1 MSIEKELFD
10 IFATKKN
17 QWECYV
23 AVQELLKN
31 HEYYVKG
38 TQNAEFHKVLTAI
51 HGSIENGG
59 NEEKLASMTY
69 INRLKSDISSV
80 YPEFV

>member
-1 MSIEKELFD
+1 MNVEKELFD

-23 AVQELLKN
+23 AVQELLK
-31 HEYYVKG
+31 HYEYYVKG
-38 TQNAEFHKVLTAI
+38 QQNAEFHKVLTKL
-51 HGSIENGG
+51 HDSIENGG